1 MHLRNQSVKLPKFK
15 NKFAKLCIN
24 IRGGT
29 FESKTSAEFLFSY
42 YKTMSSICASMS
54 MQYIS
59 FCLCL
64 NEGRRGLQLLQC
76 TTGKLSRRNLFEM
89 SHFLLKI
96 PPTAEPGGLK
106 ELRHDYICMC
116 AVLSVLFKTIQIIAI
131 QIKDIQNFAILF
143 VS

>member
-15 NKFAKLCIN
+15 NTLAKLE
-24 IRGGT
+24 GT
-29 FESKTSAEFLFSY
+29 FENKTSAQFLFSY
-42 YKTMSSICASMS
+42 YKTMSSICACMS

-64 NEGRRGLQLLQC
+64 NEGRRGLLQLLQC
-76 TTGKLSRRNLFEM
+76 TTGKLSRRNLFGM

-106 ELRHDYICMC
+106 ELRHDVTMYVC
-116 AVLSVLFKTIQIIAI
+116 S
-131 QIKDIQNFAILF
+131 F
-143 VS
+143 VSVVQNYSNQSYSKFCYLICLMCFTN